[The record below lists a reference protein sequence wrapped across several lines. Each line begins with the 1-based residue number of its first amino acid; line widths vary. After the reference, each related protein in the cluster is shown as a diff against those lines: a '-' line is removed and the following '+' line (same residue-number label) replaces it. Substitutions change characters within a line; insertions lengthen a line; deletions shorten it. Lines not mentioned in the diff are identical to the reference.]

1 MQTSLV
7 QVFLPIALA
16 IIMLGLGLGLTVADF
31 RRVAERPKAAFV
43 ALSCQVLILPAVCF
57 ALVMAF
63 GLSPYLA
70 VGMMLLAASPGG
82 TSANIFSHLFGG
94 DVALNVTLTAI
105 NSFIAAVS
113 LPLIANF
120 SISYFVEGGD
130 AIGLQF
136 KETAQVFAIVLV
148 PVIVGM
154 LIKAKFTRFADRM
167 NKPVKILSAVM
178 LLFILIGAATRD
190 FEILRDNAATV
201 GTLCL
206 IFSVTSLTVGYWAP
220 RIFNVDRRQSIASCM
235 EIGIHNPA
243 IPLAIALSPVLLNNV
258 TMAIPSAVYGAV
270 MYIPALFAGFL
281 LRRSL
286 KQDGDDAG
294 GTPSPSAPAATA

>member
-63 GLSPYLA
+63 DLSPYLA

-154 LIKAKFTRFADRM
+154 LIKAKFTSFADRM
-167 NKPVKILSAVM
+167 NKPVKILSAAM

-190 FEILRDNAATV
+190 FEILRANAATV

-270 MYIPALFAGFL
+270 MYIPALGAGFL

-294 GTPSPSAPAATA
+294 GTSSPSAPAATA